1 MKKKILYTSLFFAL
15 LCFGSQSWADDEKYR
30 IGPGDV
36 LEISVWKDDSL
47 YREVVV
53 PPDGVIAFPLVGDID
68 VNDITVSRLRKAITE
83 MLFDYVPDATV
94 TVIIKE
100 INSLNAYVIGKV
112 NNPGKFPI
120 TMNTTVV
127 QILAMAQGLNPFA
140 SESNIQILRRKK
152 NHDVQIPFNFKQVK
166 RGINLKQ
173 NIILQSGD
181 VVVVP

>member
-1 MKKKILYTSLFFAL
+1 LKKKIIYTSLFIML
-15 LCFGSQSWADDEKYR
+15 LCFVSQSWADDEKYR

-47 YREVVV
+47 NREMVV
-53 PPDGVIAFPLVGDID
+53 PPDGFIAFPLVGDID
-68 VNDITVSRLRKAITE
+68 VNDMTVSRLRKAITE
-83 MLFDYVPDATV
+83 MLIAYVPDATV

-100 INSLNAYVIGKV
+100 INSLNAFVIGKV
-112 NNPGKFPI
+112 NNPGRFSI

-140 SESNIQILRRKK
+140 SESNIQILRRKNK
-152 NHDVQIPFNFKQVK
+152 YDVQIPFNYKQVK
-166 RGINLKQ
+166 NGINLKQ
-173 NIILQSGD
+173 NIILQGGD